1 MSERIGKEYMYMT
14 MILLPYLLHFT
25 LPLIYCTFG
34 RLLPFYEGGGGER
47 DTRTRNALSQFE
59 Y

>member
-1 MSERIGKEYMYMT
+1 MSERIGNEYMYMT
-14 MILLPYLLHFT
+14 MILLT
-25 LPLIYCTFG
+25 LPLIFCTFG

-47 DTRTRNALSQFE
+47 DTRTHNALSQFE